1 MYLSFVNG
9 NILQKFSKDRYNIV
23 YYPQNNLFDYSLMLN
38 DDYNYFI
45 FGNNQKDYHMPNIID
60 LPQSYIS
67 LYNYNLSMTNN
78 IVGHTTN
85 NLKQFHL
92 NTIIFTHSYK
102 PHYIK
107 KEDALLINKRLTRET
122 KVFFSEKSKESWGLN
137 DNTHIIKYGVP
148 QIFSN
153 QTKQK
158 DRKYV
163 LILNYENMPHN
174 QQLYQAIKNDGYSCD
189 IVSSC
194 TDVSLED
201 INTTFNQYKICI
213 DLADHN
219 IFNLICSIA
228 AGCSAVSIKTPMLHN
243 EYSSVGG
250 LFLVDSIAS
259 VVSQIKNV
267 IDLTNDENS
276 ERYSHQVSN
285 IFNYDTF
292 KNSMKTLI
300 TRANSETFLL

>member
-122 KVFFSEKSKESWGLN
+122 KVFFSEKSKESWGLS
-137 DNTHIIKYGVP
+137 DNSHIVKYGIP
-148 QIFSN
+148 QVFRN

-158 DRKYV
+158 DRKDV
-163 LILNYENMPHN
+163 LVLNYENMPHN
-174 QQLYQAIKNDGYSCD
+174 QQLCQAIKSEGYSCD
-189 IVSSC
+189 IISSC
-194 TDVSLED
+194 TDTSLED
-201 INTTFNQYKICI
+201 INNTFNQYKTCI

-219 IFNLICSIA
+219 ILNLMCSIA
-228 AGCSAVSIKTPMLHN
+228 AGCSAISIKTPMLQN

-250 LFLVDSIAS
+250 LLLVDSIAS

-267 IDLTNDENS
+267 VDLSNDES
-276 ERYSHQVSN
+276 REQYALQALKT
-285 IFNYDTF
+285 FDYDTF

-300 TRANSETFLL
+300 TRANSETFVL

>member
-78 IVGHTTN
+78 IIGYTTN

-122 KVFFSEKSKESWGLN
+122 KVFFSQKSKESWGLS
-137 DNTHIIKYGVP
+137 DNAHIVKYGIP

-158 DRKYV
+158 DRKDV
-163 LILNYENMPHN
+163 LVLNYENMPHN
-174 QQLYQAIKNDGYSCD
+174 QQLCQAIKSEGYSCD
-189 IVSSC
+189 IASSC
-194 TDVSLED
+194 TETSLED
-201 INTTFNQYKICI
+201 INNMFNQYKICI

-219 IFNLICSIA
+219 IFNLMCAIA
-228 AGCSAVSIKTPMLHN
+228 AGCYSISIKTPMLQN

-250 LFLVDSIAS
+250 LLLVDSIAS

-267 IDLTNDENS
+267 IDLANDKSREQYAHEALNT
-276 ERYSHQVSN
+276 
-285 IFNYDTF
+285 FNYDTF

>member
-1 MYLSFVNG
+1 M
-9 NILQKFSKDRYNIV
+9 KFFHDF
-23 YYPQNNLFDYSLMLN
+23 PMFDLA
-38 DDYNYFI
+38 
-45 FGNNQKDYHMPNIID
+45 K
-60 LPQSYIS
+60 
-67 LYNYNLSMTNN
+67 
-78 IVGHTTN
+78 
-85 NLKQFHL
+85 
-92 NTIIFTHSYK
+92 
-102 PHYIK
+102 
-107 KEDALLINKRLTRET
+107 
-122 KVFFSEKSKESWGLN
+122 
-137 DNTHIIKYGVP
+137 
-148 QIFSN
+148 
-153 QTKQK
+153 
-158 DRKYV
+158 
-163 LILNYENMPHN
+163 
-174 QQLYQAIKNDGYSCD
+174 
-189 IVSSC
+189 
-194 TDVSLED
+194 
-201 INTTFNQYKICI
+201 YKICI

>member
-38 DDYNYFI
+38 DEYNYFI
-45 FGNNQKDYHMPNIID
+45 FGNNQKDYYMPNIID

-78 IVGHTTN
+78 IIGYTTN

-122 KVFFSEKSKESWGLN
+122 KVFFSEKSKESWGLR
-137 DNTHIIKYGVP
+137 DNAHVIKYGIP

-158 DRKYV
+158 DRKDV
-163 LILNYENMPHN
+163 LLLNYENMSHN
-174 QQLYQAIKNDGYSCD
+174 QQLYQTINTEGYSCD

-194 TDVSLED
+194 TDVSLDD
-201 INTTFNQYKICI
+201 INNTFNQYKICI

-219 IFNLICSIA
+219 IFNLMCSIA
-228 AGCSAVSIKTPMLHN
+228 AGCSAITIKTPMLHN
-243 EYSSVGG
+243 EYSSVNG
-250 LFLVDSIAS
+250 LFLMDSITS
-259 VVSQIKNV
+259 VVSQIKTV

-276 ERYSHQVSN
+276 ERCSNQVLN
-285 IFNYDTF
+285 TFNYDTF